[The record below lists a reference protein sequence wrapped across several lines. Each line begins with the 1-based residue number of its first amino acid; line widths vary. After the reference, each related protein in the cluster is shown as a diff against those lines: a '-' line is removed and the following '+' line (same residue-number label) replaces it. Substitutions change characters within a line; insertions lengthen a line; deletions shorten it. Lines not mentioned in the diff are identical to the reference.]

1 MPDFVSKPVLITGG
15 AGFIG
20 SHLTDRL
27 LAQGI
32 PVVVVDD
39 LSTGSL
45 RNLGGASRNPS
56 FRWVHSAVRDWKDLS
71 SVVSGCRAV
80 VHLAA
85 AVGVELVM
93 KSPIR
98 TIETNLGETEVVL
111 AAAAKAKV
119 PVVLASTSE
128 VYGRSQKQEFSESDD
143 LLIGPPTLGR
153 WSYACSKLMD
163 EFLAL
168 AYMRE
173 RGVPVTIVR
182 FFNTVGP
189 RQSGAYGMVIPRF
202 LEAALA
208 GRPLKVY
215 GDGNQTRC
223 FCHVQDTVEALVRIL
238 GTPSLAGQV
247 LNIGN
252 DVPVTIGEL
261 ARRVVAKVGSSSPI
275 ETIPYSQAFG
285 PGFEDMFHRRPSL
298 RNLEAAVGFR
308 PRRSLDQILD
318 DLLATLRGGAE
329 P

>member
-1 MPDFVSKPVLITGG
+1 MI
-15 AGFIG
+15 
-20 SHLTDRL
+20 
-27 LAQGI
+27 
-32 PVVVVDD
+32 VVDD

-45 RNLGGASRNPS
+45 RNLEKALRNPG
-56 FRWVHSAVRDWKDLS
+56 FRWVHSAVRDWKELP
-71 SVVSGCRAV
+71 SVVSQCRAV

-93 KSPIR
+93 KSPIQ

-111 AAAAKAKV
+111 SAAAQSRI

-143 LLIGPPTLGR
+143 LLIGPPTMGR

-208 GRPLKVY
+208 GKPLRVY
-215 GDGNQTRC
+215 GDGSQTRC

-238 GTPSLAGQV
+238 GNPELAGRV

-252 DVPVTIGEL
+252 DESVTIGDL
-261 ARRVVAKVGSSSPI
+261 ARRIVEKVGSASAI
-275 ETIPYSQAFG
+275 EKVPYSEAFG

-298 RNLEAAVGFR
+298 KNLEQALGFR

-318 DLLATLRGGAE
+318 DLLSSRGAGINT
-329 P
+329 